1 MEYPDGCI
9 TTVRMCCEK
18 GGHHRRWAYTIEVKK
33 AVLPWRYIPDG
44 WTWHMT
50 FHQTL
55 VITNK

>member
-33 AVLPWRYIPDG
+33 AVLPWRYIFQMG
-44 WTWHMT
+44 G
-50 FHQTL
+50 L
-55 VITNK
+55 GI